1 MKQIDWQKNSTGLVP
16 AVIQDSVTL
25 RVLMVGYMNEEAL
38 KKTAAEGKVTFYSR
52 TRNRLWTKGETSG
65 NYLYVEAIQED
76 CDADTLLIQVRPEGP
91 VCHTGA
97 DTCFGE
103 QNRKPFLDALE
114 QLIQERKRTLPNG
127 SYTAALFRQ
136 GINRIAR
143 KVGEEAAELIIE
155 AKDDNRNLF
164 LNEAADLIFHFLVL
178 LAEKECT
185 LAEVIGV
192 LEERA
197 GQTPPRPA
205 YGKNRA

>member
-1 MKQIDWQKNSTGLVP
+1 MKRIDWHKNGSGLAP
-16 AVIQDSVTL
+16 AVIQDSATR

-38 KKTAAEGKVTFYSR
+38 KKTAAEGRVTFYSR

-65 NYLYVEAIQED
+65 NRLYVEAIQED

-103 QNRKPFLDALE
+103 KNERPFLNALE
-114 QLIQERKRTLPNG
+114 RLIQERKRTLPDG
-127 SYTAALFRQ
+127 SYTASLFRQ

-155 AKDDNRNLF
+155 AKDNDRDLF
-164 LNEAADLIFHFLVL
+164 LNEAADLLFHFLVL
-178 LAEKECT
+178 LVEKECT
-185 LAEVIGV
+185 LDEVIGV
-192 LEERA
+192 LKER
-197 GQTPPRPA
+197 G
-205 YGKNRA
+205 